1 MQEDVSG
8 KRMYHARGCI
18 VQEDR
23 SFQRMN
29 LQEDMP
35 CKRTLYAREGV
46 NQLVLSCR
54 MICPAT
60 GGIMQ
65 DKVSCLRSVHVGI
78 MKENLLC
85 KRMFHARTV
94 VMQVVLSKIR
104 CNARES
110 VMQDKVLRRSCHTRG
125 CIIQEDASCMKSCI
139 AIARQSETGGITL
152 RDQDLNQ

>member
-1 MQEDVSG
+1 MSE
-8 KRMYHARGCI
+8 K
-18 VQEDR
+18 
-23 SFQRMN
+23 
-29 LQEDMP
+29 
-35 CKRTLYAREGV
+35 
-46 NQLVLSCR
+46 
-54 MICPAT
+54 CPVRVFV
-60 GGIMQ
+60 M
-65 DKVSCLRSVHVGI
+65 KHVGI

-139 AIARQSETGGITL
+139 ARQSETGGITL

>member
-65 DKVSCLRSVHVGI
+65 DKVSCLRSV
-78 MKENLLC
+78 L
-85 KRMFHARTV
+85 
-94 VMQVVLSKIR
+94 
-104 CNARES
+104 
-110 VMQDKVLRRSCHTRG
+110 
-125 CIIQEDASCMKSCI
+125 
-139 AIARQSETGGITL
+139 
-152 RDQDLNQ
+152 